1 MHIGH
6 ELQLFLQSYCCLSID
21 DAFLRHSRTTVQAPQ
36 GNSMVA
42 LHHLVESHW
51 GTRGQEYQHITLGT
65 QRRLE
70 QDY

>member
-1 MHIGH
+1 M
-6 ELQLFLQSYCCLSID
+6 LCLRLPMVL
-21 DAFLRHSRTTVQAPQ
+21 ALRDGILKCLVQVLK

-42 LHHLVESHW
+42 LHPLVESHW
-51 GTRGQEYQHITLGT
+51 GTRGQEYQHILSHITLGT